1 MMYSNLSVEDKARVD
16 SVSSI
21 NVGVVRLI
29 ADILSVHGDDE
40 RTLEITA
47 AGLFGALSS
56 INKVDNRMIPLMLA
70 MIANSNEVDL
80 AELESPP
87 SGKKVK
93 YDA

>member
-40 RTLEITA
+40 RTLEIIA

-80 AELESPP
+80 AELESSP